1 MEPLDLLVACVE
13 KLGGDEIEI
22 ARADTVN
29 FSLCDIGAFA
39 YVQKGGRLRGSVFID
54 PAVPESEMA
63 EAVEWA
69 EAQSVHACRVDAAW
83 ASDVDAD
90 GGFIR
95 LLFERDLDP
104 EAIAADDPL
113 ATEADIL
120 AGSWYGEE
128 PHQLSRVAVPLRAS
142 DPTRLAPTNA
152 WLLMG
157 RQRSYPTQ
165 ADISEMNR
173 DATLGIYEN
182 FWTAAKQTEPGDLLF
197 FYFMDPHKA
206 VHFVARAVDHAYFD
220 DMGTIEEGWRGRQW
234 WTHISPMVEIEPIPV
249 GALRRVMG
257 DMVMAGRSGRYVRPE
272 HAALLAAGAR
282 AKDPRDS
289 SLLERVLQPVVGRA
303 DHPDPTRLSLTQ
315 WRQIAAGS
323 LSLEAD
329 VERLLVE
336 PLLRMAFAAEP
347 DVTVRKAYRIG
358 SRIADYVLLEGS
370 RPVCAVEVKQRIR
383 KSPSGAWTGCKD
395 FMQAAGYGQSLGTPA
410 ILMDA
415 FNTYLIPRGAS
426 EPLLALRRSV
436 FRDEDLRT
444 LKSFVLRGGE

>member
-173 DATLGIYEN
+173 DATLGIYETSGPRQN
-182 FWTAAKQTEPGDLLF
+182 RRNLETCSSSTSWILTRRSTSSLAPSTTPTSMTWGQSKRVGGVVSGGRTS
-197 FYFMDPHKA
+197 
-206 VHFVARAVDHAYFD
+206 
-220 DMGTIEEGWRGRQW
+220 RQW
-234 WTHISPMVEIEPIPV
+234 S
-249 GALRRVMG
+249 
-257 DMVMAGRSGRYVRPE
+257 
-272 HAALLAAGAR
+272 
-282 AKDPRDS
+282 
-289 SLLERVLQPVVGRA
+289 
-303 DHPDPTRLSLTQ
+303 RLSPF
-315 WRQIAAGS
+315 R
-323 LSLEAD
+323 
-329 VERLLVE
+329 
-336 PLLRMAFAAEP
+336 
-347 DVTVRKAYRIG
+347 
-358 SRIADYVLLEGS
+358 
-370 RPVCAVEVKQRIR
+370 
-383 KSPSGAWTGCKD
+383 
-395 FMQAAGYGQSLGTPA
+395 
-410 ILMDA
+410 
-415 FNTYLIPRGAS
+415 S
-426 EPLLALRRSV
+426 EP
-436 FRDEDLRT
+436 
-444 LKSFVLRGGE
+444 